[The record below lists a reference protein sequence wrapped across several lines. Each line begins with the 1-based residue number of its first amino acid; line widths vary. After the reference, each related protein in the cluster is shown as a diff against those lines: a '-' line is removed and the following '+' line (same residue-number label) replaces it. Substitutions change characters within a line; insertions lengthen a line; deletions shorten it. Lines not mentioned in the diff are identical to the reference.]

1 MHCRYILKHTVDETY
16 HYFHSSYNN
25 FNLLNDAFFMDNRG
39 DLNELVDYWLTADKI
54 LEEVYFK
61 RPNSKYTVSRVT
73 NITGKIDKVK
83 K

>member
-1 MHCRYILKHTVDETY
+1 
-16 HYFHSSYNN
+16 
-25 FNLLNDAFFMDNRG
+25 MDNRG